1 MGCDHDDDAEEEEK
15 DGHWEAI
22 KHIGQQYV

>member
-1 MGCDHDDDAEEEEK
+1 MGCDHDDAEAEEEK

-22 KHIGQQYV
+22 KHIGQQ

>member
-1 MGCDHDDDAEEEEK
+1 MGFDHDDAEAEEEK

-22 KHIGQQYV
+22 KHIGQQ